1 MPFVAKVKN
10 KKKRQIIRCLEA
22 YDKEIKIAWHI
33 QISDIFIII
42 VSDSQINYDV
52 GESCFPEC
60 RRPDFSFIQTSIE
73 KER

>member
-22 YDKEIKIAWHI
+22 YDKEKKIAWHI

-42 VSDSQINYDV
+42 ESDSQINYDV
-52 GESCFPEC
+52 ESCIPNC
-60 RRPDFSFIQTSIE
+60 SIPNFSFIQTSIE